1 MGLAPREAGRSQGR
15 DRKRRVPRDVR
26 VIEARPGMTSLA
38 LVKHHERMV
47 LEATIAR
54 KRGMQNVLYE
64 LRAYLAWKEIER
76 RGGLM

>member
-1 MGLAPREAGRSQGR
+1 M
-15 DRKRRVPRDVR
+15 
-26 VIEARPGMTSLA
+26 IEARPGMTSLA